1 MRKVYP
7 QFYGTIEHIKGHN
20 RFKLDNPSYWEK
32 FLDNSLKVG
41 QRITI
46 ALKPYYKPRTTG
58 SIKDKDEGKG
68 NQNGYY
74 WVVVLP
80 ILAEEWGL
88 ELQEAHKE
96 VMLYFLPKP
105 SKLDP
110 NKLIGGSTTKLNRLE
125 WEDLMERIRTWAA
138 TQDTPIKIPLP
149 NEVIDDDEEAPI
161 MPEAP
166 EEEPKQKVY
175 ILKKDCPNIGKERG
189 DYYNNEYRESIEELL
204 AKGTIEEETEE
215 APVEPEKAPDPI
227 NPLIELFKAV
237 NPSYERLYANKN
249 QRAALERMI
258 KKMGIPELEAII
270 RFLPNS
276 NAHKHAP
283 KITTPYNL
291 EAKLGDLIAWANVQ
305 KKAQRKVAD
314 LGKK

>member
-1 MRKVYP
+1 MKKVYP
-7 QFYGTIEHIKGHN
+7 QFYGTIEHLKGHN

-138 TQDTPIKIPLP
+138 TQDTPIIIPLP

-161 MPEAP
+161 AP
-166 EEEPKQKVY
+166 AVVEP
-175 ILKKDCPNIGKERG
+175 
-189 DYYNNEYRESIEELL
+189 
-204 AKGTIEEETEE
+204 A
-215 APVEPEKAPDPI
+215 EPEKVPDVI

-258 KKMGIPELEAII
+258 KKMGIEKVEAII
-270 RFLPNS
+270 KFLPTS

-291 EAKLGDLIAWANVQ
+291 EAKLGDLLAWANVQ
-305 KKAQRKVAD
+305 KKAQRKTAD
-314 LGKK
+314 LGAKK

>member
-1 MRKVYP
+1 MKKVYP
-7 QFYGTIEHIKGHN
+7 QFYGVIKEVNGHN
-20 RFKLDNPSYWEK
+20 KFSLDNPTYWEK

-80 ILAEEWGL
+80 ILAAHYGL
-88 ELQEAHKE
+88 EIQEMHKE
-96 VMLYFLPKP
+96 VTAYFLPKP

-110 NKLIGGSTTKLNRLE
+110 HKVIGGSTQKLNRLE
-125 WEDLMERIRTWAA
+125 WEDLMERIRAWAL
-138 TQDTPIKIPLP
+138 TEHQITIPLP

-161 MPEAP
+161 IP
-166 EEEPKQKVY
+166 EEDQPE
-175 ILKKDCPNIGKERG
+175 
-189 DYYNNEYRESIEELL
+189 
-204 AKGTIEEETEE
+204 
-215 APVEPEKAPDPI
+215 EPEPPKKPDII
-227 NPLIELFKAV
+227 NPLIELFKEV

-258 KKMGIPELEAII
+258 KKHGLEKVEKII
-270 RFLPNS
+270 RFLPTS

-291 EAKLGDLIAWANVQ
+291 EAKLGDLLAWANVQ
-305 KKAQRKVAD
+305 KKTQRQTAD
-314 LGKK
+314 LGAKK